1 MIQEQINIELTKEE
15 AKLRID
21 QLRKNIREYDYQYY
35 NENEPIVPDS
45 VYDAEFNELL
55 ALEKEYPD
63 LKTPNSPTLT
73 VGSKPLDK
81 FRQVPHKKV
90 MLSLSSQFSE
100 ADILAFDQ
108 RIRGQLLE
116 SEVEYECEPKFDGLA
131 ISIHY
136 KKDEKG
142 KCQLILALTR
152 GDKEIG
158 EDVTENV
165 KRIKTV
171 PKVIEGTNIP
181 DYVEVRG
188 EVIFPKKAFHDFNK
202 NAVRKGEKIFANP
215 RNAAAGSIRL
225 LNPNSSAKR
234 PLIFY
239 PYSINDISSEFRLP
253 LTQDKIIK
261 LFKHWRFKISSDCRV
276 VSNIQGCL
284 DYYQEMASKRS
295 GLPYEIDGLVYKVNK
310 LSDQDVLG
318 YTAREPRWA
327 VAHKFP
333 AEEKLTIIKSV
344 DFQVGRTGALTP
356 VARLEPVEVGG
367 VVVSNVT
374 LHNMDEIRALDVR
387 VGDYVYV
394 KRAGDVIPKVV
405 QVSKKDRDENLVE
418 VIQLPA
424 SCPVCSS
431 QLIEEAD
438 QAIIRCSGGW
448 NCQAQ
453 RKERLKHFVS
463 RLAMDID
470 GLGDKLIEQLV
481 EKELVE
487 FPADLYK
494 LTALTLA
501 RLDRMG
507 KKSADNTIAA
517 INASKETTL
526 ARFIYALGIREVGEV
541 TAKQLAKYYGNLAS
555 VISSEV
561 DDLESIN
568 DIGPVVAKHIV
579 SFWQDSKNIHWVNDL
594 LDQGIIFS
602 DQNSAENVEPIDEDN
617 VFFGKTVVITGS
629 FTDFSRDKLKD
640 QLEAL
645 GAKVSG
651 SVSKKTDMVI
661 AGAKE
666 KAGSK
671 SSKLTKAES
680 LGIEVLNEMQL
691 KEVL

>member
-1 MIQEQINIELTKEE
+1 MIQEQVKNKLSQEE
-15 AKLRID
+15 AKLKIN
-21 QLRKNIREYDYQYY
+21 QLRKNLRKY
-35 NENEPIVPDS
+35 NYHYHTLDNPIVPDS

-55 ALEKEYPD
+55 ALEEAFPD
-63 LKTPNSPTLT
+63 LKTLNSPTVR
-73 VGSKPLDK
+73 VGGKPLDK
-81 FRQVPHKKV
+81 FRQIQHKKA
-90 MLSLSSQFSE
+90 MLSLSNGFLDD
-100 ADILAFDQ
+100 DIIAFDQ
-108 RIRGQLLE
+108 RVKDRLLE
-116 SEVEYECEPKFDGLA
+116 PEVEYECEPKFDGLA
-131 ISIHY
+131 ISLHY
-136 KKDEKG
+136 EKG
-142 KCQLILALTR
+142 QLVLALTR
-152 GDKEIG
+152 GDGETG

-165 KRIKTV
+165 RTIRDLPLKIEDAKV
-171 PKVIEGTNIP
+171 PEYIEI
-181 DYVEVRG
+181 RG
-188 EVIFPKKAFHDFNK
+188 EVVIPKDKFILLNK
-202 NAVRKGEKIFANP
+202 RLDQEDKKIFANP
-215 RNAAAGSIRL
+215 RNAAAGSIRQL
-225 LNPNSSAKR
+225 DSKIAAQR
-234 PLIFY
+234 PLSFFA
-239 PYSINDISSEFRLP
+239 YSVGIASDDYTFP
-253 LTQDKIIK
+253 MTQMAIMQQ
-261 LFKHWRFKISSDCRV
+261 FKDWQFKISKDCTV
-276 VSNIQGCL
+276 VKGAQGCL
-284 DYYQEMASKRS
+284 EFYNKMLTKRDL
-295 GLPYEIDGLVYKVNK
+295 LPYEIDGLVYKVNH
-310 LSDQDVLG
+310 LSDQEKLG
-318 YTAREPRWA
+318 FIARAPRWA
-327 VAHKFP
+327 IAHKFP
-333 AEEKLTIIKSV
+333 AEEKPTTIKSV
-344 DFQVGRTGALTP
+344 EFQVGRTGALTP

-367 VVVSNVT
+367 VTVSNAT

-387 VGDYVYV
+387 VGDRVIV

-405 QVSKKDRDENLVE
+405 EVLKNERDEDLVE
-418 VIQLPA
+418 VIQLPT

-438 QAIIRCSGGW
+438 QAIIRCSGSW

-463 RLAMDID
+463 RRAMDID

-494 LTALTLA
+494 LNALTLA

-526 ARFIYALGIREVGEV
+526 ARFIYALGIREVGEA

-561 DDLESIN
+561 DDLETIN
-568 DIGPVVAKHIV
+568 DIGPVVARHIV

-602 DQNSAENVEPIDEDN
+602 DQNSTENVEPMDEDN

-629 FTDFSRDKLKD
+629 FTDFSRDELKD

-661 AGAKE
+661 AGE

-671 SSKLTKAES
+671 LAKAES